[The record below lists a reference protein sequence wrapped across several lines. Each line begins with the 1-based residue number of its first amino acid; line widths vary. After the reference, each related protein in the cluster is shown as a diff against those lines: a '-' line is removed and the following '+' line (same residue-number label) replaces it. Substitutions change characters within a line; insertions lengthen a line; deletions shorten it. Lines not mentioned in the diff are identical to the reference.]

1 MYENSTF
8 ARPHPSLDTVQTA
21 NASPNIAVSRPK
33 LRPIV
38 TRILAENV
46 GREAGLR
53 WPNSAGETNG
63 KPDGD
68 IRVSTL
74 R

>member
-1 MYENSTF
+1 
-8 ARPHPSLDTVQTA
+8 
-21 NASPNIAVSRPK
+21 VSGPK

-38 TRILAENV
+38 TRIIAENV
-46 GREAGLR
+46 GAEAGPH
-53 WPNSAGETNG
+53 WPNSTGETNG

-68 IRVSTL
+68 IRVSSL